1 MKILPAIFFFVL
13 FQLTLLF
20 WASPSF
26 ADEAH
31 HHEDLTPEQL
41 GTVHFPVSCSPSVQ
55 QSFERGVALLH
66 SFWYEQAETTFE
78 QIAKEDHQCAMAHWG
93 IAMSLW
99 HQLWN
104 HPDEKT
110 VERGRSEADAADAFR
125 PKTEREHEYIA
136 AINAFYSGP
145 STRKYQSR
153 ATDYSKAMQKVYQHN
168 PQDYEAAAFYALSL
182 LASEPENSANQSN
195 RKKSAAV
202 LEPVFAVEPNHPG
215 AIHYLIHTYDT
226 EDMAPLGLPA
236 ARRYAQ
242 IAPAAPHALHM
253 PSHIFARLGLWQDDI
268 NSNLASIAASRKYAE
283 MGDEG
288 HEFHAMDFLF
298 YAYMQS
304 GREGDAH
311 QLIEEVKAMPPM
323 KDMYGMGFDPRISKL
338 VVFEATY
345 PLELHKW
352 QEAAALSL
360 VPAAASEDESITHWA
375 RAIGMAHLGKT
386 AEARNEIREIESIH
400 KKLSEQKKSKSTL
413 DAIDQDRKQAEA
425 WEEYSEGKKD
435 HAVSLLRSVAGKS
448 SGVYQAS
455 DQIPAR
461 EMLADMLLEMNRPAD
476 ALAEYQAGLK
486 TNPNRFDSL
495 YGAARAA
502 QQGGQNEKAS
512 DYFAQLVKNCEASNS
527 ERPELTEAKVWLA
540 KQQNVNAKK

>member
-1 MKILPAIFFFVL
+1 MKL
-13 FQLTLLF
+13 FSVIPLTLVF
-20 WASPSF
+20 CASPSF

-31 HHEDLTPEQL
+31 HHEDLTPGQL

-66 SFWYEQAETTFE
+66 SFWYEQAETTFQ

-110 VERGRSEADAADAFR
+110 IDEGRSEADAADAFR

-153 ATDYSKAMQKVYQHN
+153 ATDYSKAMEKVYQRN

-182 LASEPENSANQSN
+182 VASEPENSANHGN
-195 RKKSAAV
+195 RKKAAAV
-202 LEPVFAVEPNHPG
+202 LEQVSAVEPNHPG
-215 AIHYLIHTYDT
+215 VIHYLIHTYDT
-226 EDMAPLGLPA
+226 QEMAPLGLPA

-268 NSNLASIAASRKYAE
+268 NSNLASITASRQYAE
-283 MGDEG
+283 MGGES

-304 GREGDAH
+304 GHEADANR
-311 QLIEEVKAMPPM
+311 LIEEIKTMPPM
-323 KDMYGMGFDPRISKL
+323 KDMYGMGFDPRISTL
-338 VVFEATY
+338 VVFEAMY

-352 QEAAALSL
+352 KEAAALAVISG
-360 VPAAASEDESITHWA
+360 AESGDESITHWA
-375 RAIGMAHLGKT
+375 RAISLAHLGKA
-386 AEARNEIREIESIH
+386 AEARKEIAEIESIR
-400 KKLSEQKKSKSTL
+400 KKLSEQKKSKSAL
-413 DAIDQDRKQAEA
+413 EAIDQDRKEAEA
-425 WEEYSEGKKD
+425 WAEYSEGKKD
-435 HAVSLLRSVAGKS
+435 HAISLLRSVAEKN

-455 DQIPAR
+455 DQVPAQ
-461 EMLADMLLEMNRPAD
+461 EMLADMLLEMNRAAD
-476 ALAEYQAGLK
+476 ALPEYQADLK

-502 QQGGQNEKAS
+502 QQGGQSEKAS

-527 ERPELTEAKVWLA
+527 ERPELAEAKVWLA
-540 KQQNVNAKK
+540 KQQNVSTKK

>member
-1 MKILPAIFFFVL
+1 MKLFSVIL
-13 FQLTLLF
+13 LTLVFCAL
-20 WASPSF
+20 PSF

-41 GTVHFPVSCSPSVQ
+41 GTVHFPVSCTPSVQ
-55 QSFERGVALLH
+55 KSFDRGVALLH
-66 SFWYEQAETTFE
+66 SFWYEQAETTFQ

-125 PKTEREHEYIA
+125 PKTEREHQYIT

-153 ATDYSKAMQKVYQHN
+153 ATDYSKAMQKVYQRN

-182 LASEPENSANQSN
+182 LASEPENSANHGN
-195 RKKSAAV
+195 RKKAAAV

-215 AIHYLIHTYDT
+215 VIHYLIHTYDT
-226 EDMAPLGLPA
+226 EEMAPLGLPA

-268 NSNLASIAASRKYAE
+268 NSNLASITASRQYAE
-283 MGDEG
+283 MGGES

-304 GREGDAH
+304 GHEADANR
-311 QLIEEVKAMPPM
+311 LIEEIKTMPPM
-323 KDMYGMGFDPRISKL
+323 KDMYGVGFDPRISTL
-338 VVFEATY
+338 VVFEAMY

-352 QEAAALSL
+352 QEAAALAVISG
-360 VPAAASEDESITHWA
+360 AESGDESITHWA
-375 RAIGMAHLGKT
+375 RAISLARLGKA
-386 AEARNEIREIESIH
+386 AEARKEIAEIESIR
-400 KKLSEQKKSKSTL
+400 KKLSEQKKSKSAL
-413 DAIDQDRKQAEA
+413 EAIDQDRKEAEA
-425 WEEYSEGKKD
+425 WAEYSEGKKD
-435 HAVSLLRSVAGKS
+435 HAISLLRSVAEKN

-455 DQIPAR
+455 DQIPAQ

-476 ALAEYQAGLK
+476 ALAEYQADLK

-502 QQGGQNEKAS
+502 QQGGQSEKAS

-527 ERPELTEAKVWLA
+527 ERPELAEAKVWLA
-540 KQQNVNAKK
+540 KQQNVSAKK